1 MTDDPEKLEQLVA
14 SLARAQP
21 ARRAPIS
28 LQGRVFAQIAS
39 QQVQLPWWRKGFA
52 HWPLVARVSFLVAS
66 YGFIRLAI
74 AGVVSVVDF
83 VRSSNVAGVETLH
96 RTGEA
101 VSTTVSLGS
110 LVLHAIPPMWLYGGA
125 AFGFALYLMLF
136 GLGTFAYR
144 TLYVQR

>member
-52 HWPLVARVSFLVAS
+52 HWPLVARVLFLVAS

-83 VRSSNVAGVETLH
+83 VRSS
-96 RTGEA
+96 
-101 VSTTVSLGS
+101 SLGS
-110 LVLHAIPPMWLYGGA
+110 VLHAIPPMWLYGGA
-125 AFGFALYLMLF
+125 AFGFALYAVLF
-136 GLGTFAYR
+136 GLSTFAYR

>member
-1 MTDDPEKLEQLVA
+1 MTDRHEKLEQLVG

-21 ARRAPIS
+21 ARRAPVS
-28 LQGRVFAQIAS
+28 LQARVFAQIAS

-52 HWPLVARVSFLVAS
+52 HWPLIARAVFLIAS

-83 VRSSNVAGVETLH
+83 VQSSNVAGVETLH

-101 VSTTVSLGS
+101 VSATVSLGS
-110 LVLHAIPPMWLYGGA
+110 LVLHTIPPMWLYGGA
-125 AFGFALYLMLF
+125 AFGFALYAVLF
-136 GLGTFAYR
+136 GLSTFAYR